1 MLSRIPSVLLATLA
15 IYGAAACKKTPQQAI
30 EAKIAAEKADKR
42 QKAIKN
48 YQELIKK
55 YPNSE
60 FAEDAR
66 KRLQALGPAPT
77 PKK

>member
-1 MLSRIPSVLLATLA
+1 MPTRILSVLLAAFT
-15 IYGAAACKKTPQQAI
+15 IYAAAGCKKTPQQAT

-55 YPNSE
+55 YPDSQ

-66 KRLQALGPAPT
+66 KRLQALGPAAT